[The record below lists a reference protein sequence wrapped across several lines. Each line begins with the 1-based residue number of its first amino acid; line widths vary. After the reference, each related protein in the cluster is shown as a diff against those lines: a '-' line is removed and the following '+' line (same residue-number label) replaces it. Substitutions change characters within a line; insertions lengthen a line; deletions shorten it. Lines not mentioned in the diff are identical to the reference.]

1 MKNIFQMWHD
11 LSINT
16 KGIILICVMAFAMIM
31 IGTSGHKQPSDSNA
45 RIEKCYHNSECTTYI
60 YLEQQVACY
69 QGCRF
74 ALNNSADICINKCVV
89 YYNNTYRKY
98 K

>member
-11 LSINT
+11 LNINI
-16 KGIILICVMAFAMIM
+16 KGFILICIMAILIIAVGIA
-31 IGTSGHKQPSDSNA
+31 GHKQPSDSNA

-74 ALNNSADICINKCVV
+74 ALDKPEDCINKCVS